1 MTTVRQV
8 GSEQGRLTRDMARQI
23 EDELSATN
31 QMVSARK
38 DKAKSRKAQGGSAK
52 AR

>member
-1 MTTVRQV
+1 MTAVRQV
-8 GSEQGRLTRDMARQI
+8 GSEQGKLTRDMARQI

-38 DKAKSRKAQGGSAK
+38 DKAKSRKARGRSVK
-52 AR
+52 DR